1 MLMCLFFYNE
11 SYLCVVSKIYVFN
24 PDHELSLA
32 SDDNNFQPKK
42 NVTRLQKDLA
52 LLPLWLEDNCSVLQ
66 SDTDTYWHDIADRFG
81 LKYLLTP
88 SIDYSA
94 LTEVFA
100 WGWNKQICSKLM
112 RKGVSHKLLPD
123 SNSLSLIRR
132 LTERRT
138 AVQAMKYLI
147 SNISDNYLKFL
158 PHLLPELLVSSA
170 DVERFV
176 ARHIDVVLKTPLS
189 CSGKGLCFAKHNLL
203 SDSYL
208 KRVERLLE
216 QQKYLVAENR
226 YNVVSNF
233 AMEFSTDSDTVTFV
247 GYSLFATKGNAYD
260 HNILVSDSEIE
271 QRLTELIPL
280 DLLRA
285 VRSSIVEFVLA
296 NISPFYRGYLG
307 VDMFVYECEGN
318 HFLHPC
324 VEINLRPTMGLVAN
338 HFYKNYVAEGRKG
351 IFSVDFFD
359 NASSLQS
366 DHKLRLKSTPAEIV
380 DRKLYSGYL
389 SLCPI
394 KNDTQYR
401 VRVEIL

>member
-1 MLMCLFFYNE
+1 MLMYLFFYNE

-42 NVTRLQKDLA
+42 NITRLQKDLA
-52 LLPLWLEDNCSVLQ
+52 ILPLWLEDNCLVLQ

-81 LKYLLTP
+81 LKYFSTP

-100 WGWNKQICSKLM
+100 WGWNKQICTKLM

-158 PHLLPELLVSSA
+158 PHLLPELLVSSEE
-170 DVERFV
+170 VEHFV

-189 CSGKGLCFAKHNLL
+189 CSGKGLYFVKHHRLN
-203 SDSYL
+203 DSYL

-233 AMEFSTDSDTVTFV
+233 AMEFSTDSDT
-247 GYSLFATKGNAYD
+247 S
-260 HNILVSDSEIE
+260 
-271 QRLTELIPL
+271 
-280 DLLRA
+280 
-285 VRSSIVEFVLA
+285 
-296 NISPFYRGYLG
+296 
-307 VDMFVYECEGN
+307 
-318 HFLHPC
+318 
-324 VEINLRPTMGLVAN
+324 
-338 HFYKNYVAEGRKG
+338 
-351 IFSVDFFD
+351 
-359 NASSLQS
+359 
-366 DHKLRLKSTPAEIV
+366 V
-380 DRKLYSGYL
+380 DRKS
-389 SLCPI
+389 
-394 KNDTQYR
+394 
-401 VRVEIL
+401 VV